1 MDGFM
6 AETLTKEDI
15 KKIEAEIEERKL
27 VLRPQ
32 LIEAVKEARA
42 HGDLSENFEYYAA
55 KREKNKNESRINY
68 LERMLRFCNVYED
81 KTEDDQVGIDKV
93 VELYF
98 EEDDGTCTRRHYF
111 FFDTSYLFYSLLR
124 IVLYTDEYA
133 YRHLCFTCLD
143 CAYSLSR
150 LGIAYAQRVADRRR
164 YSFINRYCGR
174 ICGQNIHRSET
185 KTPLSYHRNHWR

>member
-1 MDGFM
+1 M

-42 HGDLSENFEYYAA
+42 QGDLSENFEYYAA

-68 LERMLRFCNVYED
+68 LERMLRFCHVYED
-81 KTEDDQVGIDKV
+81 KTNDDEVGIGKE

-98 EEDDGTCTRRHYF
+98 EDDDESEIVTSLRGDSLEGRLSIESPIGKAIVGKKKGDRVKVPVGDGGYFVKIMSIEINKEDDDIR
-111 FFDTSYLFYSLLR
+111 
-124 IVLYTDEYA
+124 
-133 YRHLCFTCLD
+133 
-143 CAYSLSR
+143 
-150 LGIAYAQRVADRRR
+150 
-164 YSFINRYCGR
+164 SF
-174 ICGQNIHRSET
+174 
-185 KTPLSYHRNHWR
+185 

>member
-1 MDGFM
+1 M

-42 HGDLSENFEYYAA
+42 QGDLSENFEYYAA

-68 LERMLRFCNVYED
+68 LERMLKFCHVYED
-81 KTEDDQVGIDKV
+81 KTNDDEVGIGKE

-98 EEDDGTCTRRHYF
+98 EDDDESEKFKIVTSIRGDSLKGRLSIESPIGKAIIGRKKGDRVKVDVGNRGYFVKIMSIEINKEDDDIR
-111 FFDTSYLFYSLLR
+111 
-124 IVLYTDEYA
+124 
-133 YRHLCFTCLD
+133 
-143 CAYSLSR
+143 
-150 LGIAYAQRVADRRR
+150 
-164 YSFINRYCGR
+164 SF
-174 ICGQNIHRSET
+174 
-185 KTPLSYHRNHWR
+185 

>member
-42 HGDLSENFEYYAA
+42 QGDLSENFEYYAA

-68 LERMLRFCNVYED
+68 LERMLKFCHVYED
-81 KTEDDQVGIDKV
+81 KTNDDEVGIGKE

-98 EEDDGTCTRRHYF
+98 EDDDESEKFKIVTSIRGDSLKGRLSIESPIGKAIIGRKKGDRVKVAVGNRGYFVKIMSIEINKEDDDIR
-111 FFDTSYLFYSLLR
+111 
-124 IVLYTDEYA
+124 
-133 YRHLCFTCLD
+133 
-143 CAYSLSR
+143 
-150 LGIAYAQRVADRRR
+150 
-164 YSFINRYCGR
+164 SF
-174 ICGQNIHRSET
+174 
-185 KTPLSYHRNHWR
+185 

>member
-6 AETLTKEDI
+6 AETLTRDDI

-27 VLRPQ
+27 VLRPK

-55 KREKNKNESRINY
+55 KREKTRMRSRINY

-81 KTEDDQVGIDKV
+81 KTKEDQVGIDKV

-98 EEDDGTCTRRHYF
+98 EDDDESEKVQDSYF
-111 FFDTSYLFYSLLR
+111 KS
-124 IVLYTDEYA
+124 EE
-133 YRHLCFTCLD
+133 
-143 CAYSLSR
+143 
-150 LGIAYAQRVADRRR
+150 
-164 YSFINRYCGR
+164 
-174 ICGQNIHRSET
+174 IHWKGS
-185 KTPLSYHRNHWR
+185 SV